1 MTLYA
6 IDLGYG
12 LLKISFLQRKYV
24 CKAQKVS
31 FPVICDKEIF
41 LLGKEFLDLSLS
53 VGKGS
58 LCLTKRLLFGLKF
71 L

>member
-41 LLGKEFLDLSLS
+41 LLGKCLDLSLS

-58 LCLTKRLLFGLKF
+58 LCLTMRLLFGLKF

>member
-1 MTLYA
+1 MYYPVFFANLAGISRFEVTGPVSITLYA

-41 LLGKEFLDLSLS
+41 LLGK
-53 VGKGS
+53 
-58 LCLTKRLLFGLKF
+58 
-71 L
+71 